1 VTESRLL
8 PRWELDGV
16 RGAVVVV
23 DVLRAFTTAAYALAA
38 GACEIWLVDSID
50 EAFAFKAARPGSV
63 AMGERGGRRPDGFE
77 LSNSPVQVAEH
88 DLSGKVIVQC
98 TGAGTRGVVAA
109 ADADRLWAA
118 SLVCASATAAAVDA
132 AGLGPPTYV
141 ITGRFP
147 DQPAH
152 RADDDVETARLI
164 ERARCDEPLAVVR
177 HGDRARQRRP
187 ADPLLVIVAGLVLP
201 LRGVELGLR
210 PLVGDVEQER
220 EEADRQGHEQ
230 HLVPAALV
238 SHDHVEQHRLRFP
251 VRRAERQPAV
261 TEREHGRGERGCGPY
276 TPTDPNNR
284 SNIRAREGRAD
295 HRGDPTR
302 DPS

>member
-1 VTESRLL
+1 MSEVRFL
-8 PRWELDGV
+8 PRWELVGV

-38 GACEIWLVDSID
+38 GAREIWLVDSID
-50 EAFAFKAARPGSV
+50 EAFAFKAARPGSI
-63 AMGERGGRRPDGFE
+63 AMGEQGGRRPDGFE

-88 DLSGKVIVQC
+88 DLSGKVVVQC

-164 ERARCDEPLAVVR
+164 ERARVGEPLDVAATAARIASSREWEITQAVGAGHFHPDDLTLATAV
-177 HGDRARQRRP
+177 DRFDFAM
-187 ADPLLVIVAGLVLP
+187 A
-201 LRGVELGLR
+201 VERVDGGLR
-210 PLVGDVEQER
+210 
-220 EEADRQGHEQ
+220 
-230 HLVPAALV
+230 
-238 SHDHVEQHRLRFP
+238 
-251 VRRAERQPAV
+251 
-261 TEREHGRGERGCGPY
+261 
-276 TPTDPNNR
+276 
-284 SNIRAREGRAD
+284 IR
-295 HRGDPTR
+295 P
-302 DPS
+302 